1 MFSPQEEQLLRRLVD
16 LLRHIGPSRRPLVV
30 SEALQRATVEDGT
43 PTLPARDAETLQVT
57 RRIAPSSVP
66 EPDPDDT

>member
-1 MFSPQEEQLLRRLVD
+1 MFTPQEEQLLRRLVD
-16 LLRHIGPSRRPLVV
+16 LLRHINAGRRPILV

-43 PTLPARDAETLQVT
+43 PSLPARDAETIQVA

-66 EPDPDDT
+66 EPDDEP